1 MSIGESRK
9 LKRRNDHDYV
19 LLAEQ
24 KAMYLL
30 FWIILAAAI
39 IAEGY
44 RPVTKILGQKEPLD
58 SATLKVLL
66 KAHSQVGGLLLALV
80 CTLVSFNLAQAILG
94 IVLLIR
100 AADILISG
108 AEVIAV
114 KANIPPIVI
123 GILIIGLG
131 TSMPE
136 FFVNVISA
144 LKGTT
149 DLAFGNIIGSNI
161 SNMGLVI
168 GISGWMARRIS
179 IQKSII
185 SAEIPVMT
193 ACTLLVILQVLDFP
207 PFTSDATQAVLSRQD
222 GIVMLLGLSMY
233 LLYTFHVIAN
243 VPPNQEVRGEYQE
256 RYGKREEMMT
266 WLKAVGEII
275 VGVAGLYFGGDF
287 TVTGATTIA
296 KGLGAGTLVVGV
308 IIGVG
313 TSLPEL
319 ATAVASVLKK
329 QTDLVIG
336 NVVGSNI
343 FNILL
348 ILGTTA
354 IIEPI
359 YLSSEIAGHLV
370 FLFLVTAIFFIA
382 LGTKKEL
389 NRIEAI
395 MLTGLGVGYLAYS
408 IITG

>member
-1 MSIGESRK
+1 M
-9 LKRRNDHDYV
+9 H
-19 LLAEQ
+19 
-24 KAMYLL
+24 LL
-30 FWIILAAAI
+30 FWIIWAVAI

-44 RPVTKILGQKEPLD
+44 TLFTSILRQKEKPD
-58 SATLKVLL
+58 SAQL
-66 KAHSQVGGLLLALV
+66 KALLIAHPQVGGLLLALV
-80 CTLVSFNLAQAILG
+80 CSLFSFNLAQAILG
-94 IVLLIR
+94 IMLLIR
-100 AADILISG
+100 SADILISG
-108 AEVIAV
+108 AEVVAA

-123 GILIIGLG
+123 GVLIIGLG

-149 DLAFGNIIGSNI
+149 DIAFGNIVGSNI

-168 GISGWMARRIS
+168 GIAGWMAGRIK

-185 SAEIPVMT
+185 SAEIPVML
-193 ACTLLVILQVLDFP
+193 ACTLLIIFQVLDFP
-207 PFTSDATQAVLSRQD
+207 PFIRDAVQPVLSRQD
-222 GIVMLLGLSMY
+222 GLIMLLGIGMY

-243 VPPNQEVRGEYQE
+243 VPPNPEVRGKYRE
-256 RYGKREEMMT
+256 RYGKQEEMRT
-266 WLKAVGEII
+266 WLKAIGEIVIGI
-275 VGVAGLYFGGDF
+275 VGLYFGGDF
-287 TVTGATTIA
+287 TVTGATAIA
-296 KGLGAGTLVVGV
+296 RGLGAGTLVVGV

-319 ATAVASVLKK
+319 ATAITSVLKN

-359 YLSSEIAGHLV
+359 YLTQGIAGHLL
-370 FLFLVTAIFFIA
+370 FLFIVTAIFFVA
-382 LGTKKEL
+382 LGSKKEL
-389 NRIEAI
+389 SRLEAI
-395 MLTGLGVGYLAYS
+395 MLTGLGVGYLAYA